1 MTQTIIKGLTI
12 NGGSVTV
19 NSKSGIAYQRP
30 QLTGQTT
37 SYRTGDDGWH
47 LANGT
52 YDYTPPTNPVY
63 MAELSDFTTLKNNNV
78 FGNTNR
84 FTDELGGQTYT
95 NDYVIDHYTGLG
107 WSRIERGAS
116 QDWNTNI
123 DEAYNLTANTFTDWR
138 MPNLDEVNIIINKDT
153 SLSAPLD
160 YSPFN
165 INATGISQTHTSTTN
180 PRFTTQV
187 INYVINDNVITLRYA
202 KTSTS
207 SNVGYIAVR
216 NHFN

>member
-1 MTQTIIKGLTI
+1 MLGLGI
-12 NGGSVTV
+12 GHGMVSSGGGSP
-19 NSKSGIAYQRP
+19 SGIAYSRP

-37 SYRTGDDGWH
+37 SYRTGDDAWN
-47 LANGT
+47 LANNV
-52 YDYTPPTNPVY
+52 YDYTPPIYPVSY
-63 MAELSDFTTLKNNNV
+63 AQLDTFTTLISDNA
-78 FGNTNR
+78 FGNKNR
-84 FTDELGGQTYT
+84 FTDINGLQVYSD
-95 NDYVIDHYTGLG
+95 DYIIDHLTGLG

-123 DEAYNLTANTFTDWR
+123 DESYNLTANTFTDWR
-138 MPNLDEVNIIINKDT
+138 MTNLDEINTIINKET
-153 SLSAPLD
+153 TLSAPLD

-165 INATGISQTHTSTTN
+165 ISATGINQTHTSTTN

-187 INYVINDNVITLRYA
+187 INYIINNNMTTARYA

-216 NHFN
+216 NHYT